1 MDLTRFNLTIYIHSS
16 LKGRTQPIHFPRP
29 IILRLF
35 QTNFPPGLPGTI
47 HTLVEGAGA
56 AMRCRTESQKD
67 TESQGFPQRRTD
79 SPDPT
84 KTETFI
90 NRAGS
95 CFRFVYGSSGVGFI
109 FSNCSPLL
117 REMIQFDEHI
127 FQMGRKE
134 TTILKNHIFQIYL
147 ELFFWQKNSLDYALP
162 CRLMRDILGIW
173 AEFLTESKK
182 QICSKKAAPLKLTA
196 GPWKSMLGR
205 WHFLSGSGLF
215 SLAILLW
222 GSGLSL
228 RRTAN

>member
-35 QTNFPPGLPGTI
+35 QTNFPRDCQAQSTRWWKEQVQRWD
-47 HTLVEGAGA
+47 VE
-56 AMRCRTESQKD
+56 QKVRKIQKVKVFLKED
-67 TESQGFPQRRTD
+67 PI
-79 SPDPT
+79 PPT

-95 CFRFVYGSSGVGFI
+95 CFKFVYGSSGVGFI

-127 FQMGRKE
+127 FPMGRKE

-173 AEFLTESKK
+173 AAFLTESKK
-182 QICSKKAAPLKLTA
+182 QICSKKTAPLKLTA